1 MQIGETNEISR
12 VVTEDLTAAAVGSGG
27 LRVFGT
33 PYLVAMMENAAL
45 ETMARSLP
53 EDRGSVG
60 TKVEVSH
67 TAPTPLGGTV
77 TVKTEITGISANG
90 KLVDFKMTA
99 WDGAGPIGEGV
110 HQRAVIHCRRFLD
123 KAAARGAGAKE

>member
-1 MQIGETNEISR
+1 MQIGEHNELSR
-12 VVTEDLTAAAVGSGG
+12 EVTEELTAAAVGSGG

-53 EDRGSVG
+53 EGSGSVG
-60 TKVEVSH
+60 TRVEVEH

-77 TVKTEITGISANG
+77 TVRTEITGISPNG
-90 KLVDFKMTA
+90 KLVDFAMTA
-99 WDGAGPIGEGV
+99 WDAAGPIGRGT
-110 HQRAVIHCRRFLD
+110 HQRAVIQSQRFLD
-123 KAAARGAGAKE
+123 KALARGKAVEA